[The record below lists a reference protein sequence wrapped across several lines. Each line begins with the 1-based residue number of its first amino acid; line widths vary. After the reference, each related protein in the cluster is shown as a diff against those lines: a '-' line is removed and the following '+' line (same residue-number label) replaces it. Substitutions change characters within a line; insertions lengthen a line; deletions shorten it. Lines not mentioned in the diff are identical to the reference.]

1 MLQRYLFIPAG
12 HRDNLG
18 AVLGRKYQ
26 GYRKAAVIKSRYAHA
41 CAQLPAVNHKCIG
54 IYGKIYKYGRT
65 VRRALIWLQQS
76 LPRAIFIIVPV
87 TGTSV
92 SSDIIKPFSFK
103 ICWRR

>member
-41 CAQLPAVNHKCIG
+41 RAQLPAVNHKCIG
-54 IYGKIYKYGRT
+54 IYGKIYNAIGRAQGT
-65 VRRALIWLQQS
+65 HLAAAVITPCNIHNRACN
-76 LPRAIFIIVPV
+76 RN
-87 TGTSV
+87 
-92 SSDIIKPFSFK
+92 KCFK
-103 ICWRR
+103 

>member
-54 IYGKIYKYGRT
+54 IYGLGQVFVFVHYFVHVKAVKAYKPVG
-65 VRRALIWLQQS
+65 LIQS
-76 LPRAIFIIVPV
+76 V
-87 TGTSV
+87 GY
-92 SSDIIKPFSFK
+92 
-103 ICWRR
+103 

>member
-41 CAQLPAVNHKCIG
+41 CAQLPAVNDKRAGICPEVYDAVFRTHSEHLAAAVITPCNIHNRACNRNKC
-54 IYGKIYKYGRT
+54 
-65 VRRALIWLQQS
+65 
-76 LPRAIFIIVPV
+76 
-87 TGTSV
+87 
-92 SSDIIKPFSFK
+92 FK
-103 ICWRR
+103 